1 MNMNAIGLIELGS
14 IAAGFETADA
24 MLKAADVTILLAR
37 SICSGKYIVMIGG
50 EVAAVQSSI
59 DVGVKISRGSV
70 IDTFV
75 IPNVHPDVFP
85 AISGAGKT
93 EMLGALGIVESFSVA
108 SLIEAAD
115 ASAKAANVKIMEIR
129 LAMALGGKAFLTMT
143 GEVAAVQSAVD
154 AGARVVAEK
163 GLLVNKVVIPGPRPE
178 LLTEVV

>member
-1 MNMNAIGLIELGS
+1 
-14 IAAGFETADA
+14 
-24 MLKAADVTILLAR
+24 
-37 SICSGKYIVMIGG
+37 
-50 EVAAVQSSI
+50 
-59 DVGVKISRGSV
+59 
-70 IDTFV
+70 
-75 IPNVHPDVFP
+75 
-85 AISGAGKT
+85 
-93 EMLGALGIVESFSVA
+93 SFSVA

-154 AGARVVAEK
+154 AGARVVAQK

>member
-1 MNMNAIGLIELGS
+1 M
-14 IAAGFETADA
+14 
-24 MLKAADVTILLAR
+24 V
-37 SICSGKYIVMIGG
+37 GG

-59 DVGVKISRGSV
+59 DAGAAQSRGSV

-75 IPNVHPDVFP
+75 IPNVHPEVFP
-85 AISGAGKT
+85 ALSGAGRS
-93 EMLGALGIVESFSVA
+93 ELRESLGIIESFSVA

-115 ASAKAANVKIMEIR
+115 AAVKAANVKLLEIR

-143 GEVAAVQSAVD
+143 GEVAAVQAAVD
-154 AGARVVAEK
+154 AGSRVVAEK